1 MSAIQFMKSFEET
14 QNIMESIADRTA
26 KEQKTMLESAIG
38 EEDYTDD
45 EGVFNMGNM
54 LDVKI
59 SDGEDMQPKYYN
71 TPVEELTDGDKNL
84 IVNEFTKML
93 MELPEEVIDFSD
105 IGPVATVIQNRFG
118 FKQDVEGFLRDTI
131 TKASDWQQS
140 QVMSHGN
147 DVAGEEIVDQQS
159 APVDE
164 TGGPTDIAPTKVSPT
179 ESAPTLPAETTA
191 PVPPVEIIEEPDVV
205 EPVAE
210 TPVDLGAEV
219 PAIGEEVADVGAE
232 LGEDVSDVGAELG
245 EEVAD
250 VGAELGEEGA
260 ELGEEGTE
268 LGEEGTEL
276 GEEGAELGEEGADVG
291 AEEVA
296 DEGKEEEEEEGEES
310 EEDKEDEPKLDA
322 KLESIRIDYQLESI
336 RNEFLN
342 SKKVS
347 SLVEDAT
354 HSLNKEKEVDAQ
366 LEAIKNNLLEDGTA
380 CDTDTEEVGDE
391 DEVEVQPEV
400 MAQLESISNA
410 YHAKENAK
418 IAVVEHDKKVTAQL
432 EAISANYHNA
442 IKAEA
447 DAKAKEEALDAK
459 LNGLVES
466 FQNSKKANLKSRQE
480 IKAKIEQ
487 MNG

>member
-26 KEQKTMLESAIG
+26 KEQKAMLESVIG

-45 EGVFNMGNM
+45 DGVFNMGNM
-54 LDVKI
+54 LDVEI

-164 TGGPTDIAPTKVSPT
+164 TGGPTDIAPTKVAPT
-179 ESAPTLPAETTA
+179 ESAPTLPTETTT
-191 PVPPVEIIEEPDVV
+191 PVPPVEIIEEPEVV
-205 EPVAE
+205 EPAVE
-210 TPVDLGAEV
+210 TPVDLGAET
-219 PAIGEEVADVGAE
+219 PDLGTEGAE
-232 LGEDVSDVGAELG
+232 I
-245 EEVAD
+245 
-250 VGAELGEEGA
+250 GEEGA
-260 ELGEEGTE
+260 EI
-268 LGEEGTEL
+268 
-276 GEEGAELGEEGADVG
+276 GEEGAEIGAEGAEIGAEGAEIGEEGAEIG
-291 AEEVA
+291 EEGGELAEETA
-296 DEGKEEEEEEGEES
+296 ELETPEEQAEEGMEGEIAEEDEEGEEG
-310 EEDKEDEPKLDA
+310 EEDEEEPKLDA
-322 KLESIRIDYQLESI
+322 KLESIRVDYQLESI

-380 CDTDTEEVGDE
+380 CDTDTEEVGEE
-391 DEVEVQPEV
+391 DEVEAQPEV